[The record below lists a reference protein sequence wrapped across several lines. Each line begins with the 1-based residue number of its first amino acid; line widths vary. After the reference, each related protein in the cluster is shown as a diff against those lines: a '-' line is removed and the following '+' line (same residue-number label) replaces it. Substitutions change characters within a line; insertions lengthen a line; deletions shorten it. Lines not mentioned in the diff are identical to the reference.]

1 MTQENKAAVAL
12 AGRIIAGAVAN
23 AGPLDEVADLVEH
36 QVRNSIRVDDDG
48 NLNVV
53 DANGIPRVSTRPGF
67 PNMTLE
73 ELMDEFKASRPT
85 LFRSPGNSPTS
96 ASAPATATS
105 PTLDM
110 SMIGNPFKSGPF
122 FSITKQMI
130 LMKND
135 PVRAQQLQVEANQ

>member
-1 MTQENKAAVAL
+1 MTTENRAATAL
-12 AGRIIAGAVAN
+12 AHRIVAGAVSN
-23 AGPLDEVADLVEH
+23 AGPLDEVKDLVEH

-73 ELMDEFKASRPT
+73 ELMDELKASRPT
-85 LFRSPGNSPTS
+85 LFRSPGNSS
-96 ASAPATATS
+96 ASGSGSTS
-105 PTLDM
+105 NPPTLDM
-110 SMIGNPFKSGPF
+110 PMVGNPFKPGPF
-122 FSITKQMI
+122 FSITMQMM

-135 PVRAQQLQVEANQ
+135 PARAQQLQVEAAR